1 MRHDAYEPRTTTRT
15 IALATLAGL
24 AGAAIATVLTAGPAD
39 AGMRRFSA
47 GSNGD
52 RTGYVVAESRF
63 GNGTVTGPV
72 RYARFGREVRLP
84 GGTWVACRRS
94 CSETLRVETVD
105 FWAHGPGG
113 GGGAI
118 TNECGIFGCLE
129 LRYPR

>member
-1 MRHDAYEPRTTTRT
+1 MRTSFS
-15 IALATLAGL
+15 IAAFAATLAL
-24 AGAAIATVLTAGPAD
+24 ASTIHAPGAEAGF
-39 AGMRRFSA
+39 RRFSA

-52 RTGYVVAESRF
+52 RSGYVTAESRF
-63 GNGTVTGPV
+63 GNGTASGPV
-72 RYARFGREVRLP
+72 RYAKFGREVRLP

-105 FWAHGPGG
+105 FWEGG
-113 GGGAI
+113 MGGNGAI

>member
-1 MRHDAYEPRTTTRT
+1 MRQHKPTSRATALL
-15 IALATLAGL
+15 IALAAL
-24 AGAAIATVLTAGPAD
+24 GATFAASTAD
-39 AGMRRFSA
+39 AGFRRFSA

-63 GNGTVTGPV
+63 GNGSVTGPV
-72 RYARFGREVRLP
+72 RHARFGREVRLP

-105 FWAHGPGG
+105 FWESGFGTGG
-113 GGGAI
+113 GASAI
-118 TNECGIFGCLE
+118 TNECGIFGCIE

>member
-1 MRHDAYEPRTTTRT
+1 MRTRLSLAVVAVAIAVAT
-15 IALATLAGL
+15 ALAASSAEAGL
-24 AGAAIATVLTAGPAD
+24 
-39 AGMRRFSA
+39 RRFSA

-52 RTGYVVAESRF
+52 RTGYVVADSRF
-63 GNGTVTGPV
+63 GNGTATGPV

-105 FWAHGPGG
+105 FWEGG
-113 GGGAI
+113 MGGNGAI